1 MRYHH
6 ILLDLDGTVLESH
19 YSILG
24 AMAYAGEKMGVTV
37 DLDKTWQFIGPPIWE
52 YGVKW
57 QGMSREDAETLQNHY
72 LDYLN
77 DEGWKLD
84 KLYEGIPE
92 LIDSLRA
99 AGARVYACTSKPT
112 GLSRR
117 ICGRLELPLDGVWG
131 YEPGVASKADTI
143 RALMAAEGADPASCI
158 MVGDSE
164 KDVNCARACSVDS
177 IGVLYGYGRPED
189 ILAAG
194 PTYAAHSVEELK
206 EILL

>member
-1 MRYHH
+1 MRYRH

-37 DLDKTWQFIGPPIWE
+37 EFDKTWQFIGPPIWE

-57 QGMSREDAETLQNHY
+57 QGMSRGDAETLQNHY

-117 ICGRLELPLDGVWG
+117 ICGRLKLPLDGVWG
-131 YEPGVASKADTI
+131 YEPGVVSKADTI
-143 RALMAAEGADPASCI
+143 RALIAAEGADPAGCI

-164 KDVNCARACSVDS
+164 KDVNCARACSADS